1 MINNIS
7 KFMRPFLKNNHILH
21 RSLWLIIIIILIV
34 LLGFSFLIFEDE
46 YRGLAD
52 KFLNIKI
59 KFLDVFYFFHQFG
72 SSNLPVY
79 DLVIQPA
86 NLEELNQSLP
96 GVDGCPSFLEEHQ
109 KKVPATFIYNNQKY
123 KVKVRYHGG
132 AAAHWQGK
140 KKSWQI
146 IFSETNLFNGMR
158 KINLV
163 IPEDR
168 AFSLEHLNHYRA
180 KKMGLLVPET
190 RFIVLKVNGR
200 NPSAYFEIEGWSE
213 EFLEKHGILE
223 SNLYTERDMPAYHVD
238 PVDILSQTIYWKKHV
253 NRQDAVDDFSEI
265 KLLVDLITQASD
277 EEFYQKIPNLL
288 DMDDFYKWQAHSI
301 LAGSIHQ
308 DFIHNMKLYFDPAL
322 GKFKLIPWDQE
333 QRDQDRFMD
342 LHYNTLVSR
351 ILKNPQFIH
360 QRNKILWDYVKNEEN
375 LKDDLEFYDQTYQ
388 QIKTAFYQDKIKIYS
403 NFHFDRQVE
412 ERRGLLIKQYRNIQ
426 NTLKIAEASTE
437 IEFNLL
443 RGVNQINVIAHSFSD
458 ILWSGLD
465 LQFDRD
471 IFNSLIGNQFHLY
484 YDLNQNQVFD
494 RGDRLVSSSDFDLS
508 NQKIIFS
515 SIDFQMF
522 AQRGFPEED
531 WPGVPGQ
538 EIKVLPKKY
547 SFFLVNS
554 KKQPLIEPAL
564 IKNINFNIIN
574 AVTRESALI
583 TSQFINQ
590 ETFSYFEQINDSQ
603 ESFLQRYHIF
613 RKGLLANQVVLPRG
627 IYNISENII
636 VPQAV
641 SLLIE
646 PAVQLKFAPDVSL
659 VSYGPVEAKGT
670 KSLPI
675 VFTAQDKNKPWGV
688 VGLVGQKTNKSEFE
702 YCYFDY
708 GSQAYINGV
717 IFSGMLSA
725 HYTDI
730 DVKYCQF
737 SQAEGDDGL
746 NIKYSQNSKIEKNDF
761 HHNQFDGLDLDY
773 SNGQIK
779 NNNFFANGNDGLD
792 ICGGRPLIVSN
803 RIEKSSDKCI
813 SLGEETKAIVFNN
826 LLLDC
831 QTGIAVKDL
840 AQPIIINNTIID
852 NQTGLALYQKKEV
865 FGGGFPQVA
874 NTIIWHNQEQISL
887 DEKSKIEISYSD
899 IQGGYSGNNNLIQE
913 PIFQNP
919 EQGDYTLLD
928 SQENLGLIKGGN
940 SELIKT
946 IFKEELPSIPMGIIN
961 NL

>member
-1 MINNIS
+1 M
-7 KFMRPFLKNNHILH
+7 KLFLKNNHIL
-21 RSLWLIIIIILIV
+21 RRTLWLIIIIIFIGLV
-34 LLGFSFLIFEDE
+34 CFGLFVFEYKGFDKELRDRFPQLSFLSN
-46 YRGLAD
+46 LP
-52 KFLNIKI
+52 KI
-59 KFLDVFYFFHQFG
+59 LDVFYLPYLIK
-72 SSNLPVY
+72 SSPLPIYNLIIDPADLEKLEKDLSENPLDMISPRSPSDLLLSEYRKTIPVKFVY
-79 DLVIQPA
+79 D
-86 NLEELNQSLP
+86 NQ
-96 GVDGCPSFLEEHQ
+96 
-109 KKVPATFIYNNQKY
+109 IYKA
-123 KVKVRYHGG
+123 KLRIHGDFGMHWRYE
-132 AAAHWQGK
+132 

-146 IFSETNLFNGMR
+146 VFSDDNLFNGKK
-158 KINLV
+158 KINL
-163 IPEDR
+163 ILPEDR
-168 AFSLEHLNHYRA
+168 SFISEHLSNYRA
-180 KKMGLLVPET
+180 KKMGLIVPES
-190 RFIVLKVNGR
+190 RFVILKINNSKYAV
-200 NPSAYFEIEGWSE
+200 YFEIEAWTK
-213 EFLEKHGILE
+213 EFLEKNQRADQA
-223 SNLYTERDMPAYHVD
+223 NLYGEYDTLVFQGAPDLFNH
-238 PVDILSQTIYWKKHV
+238 LTYWKKYTQGQQ
-253 NRQDAVDDFSEI
+253 NDIDDFADIDLLSQLI
-265 KLLVDLITQASD
+265 KNSSD

-288 DMDDFYKWQAHSI
+288 NMDNFYKWQAHSV
-301 LAGSIHQ
+301 LMGSTHQ
-308 DFIHNMKLYFDPAL
+308 DFMHNVRLYFNPAS
-322 GKFKLIPWDQE
+322 GKFEFIPWDLRQFD
-333 QRDQDRFMD
+333 RDEFID

-351 ILKNPQFIH
+351 LLKNPEFLH
-360 QRNKILWDYVKNEEN
+360 QRNKVLWDY
-375 LKDDLEFYDQTYQ
+375 LKDNRNLEDDLNFYDQTYQ
-388 QIKTAFYQDKIKIYS
+388 EVKVAFYKDRIKEFCNFFFDRKIK
-403 NFHFDRQVE
+403 NKRN
-412 ERRGLLIKQYRNIQ
+412 LLINQYSHIQ
-426 NTLKIAEASTE
+426 DTLENNKVLTVVRIFPQSVRIDITTQ
-437 IEFNLL
+437 
-443 RGVNQINVIAHSFSD
+443 GFSD
-458 ILWSGLD
+458 I
-465 LQFDRD
+465 
-471 IFNSLIGNQFHLY
+471 SLHLNPDSPLY
-484 YDLNQNQVFD
+484 YDRNQNQVFD
-494 RGDRLVSSSDFDLS
+494 RGDLLLLDY
-508 NQKIIFS
+508 
-515 SIDFQMF
+515 FQMYS
-522 AQRGFPEED
+522 QREIPQEPLFEA
-531 WPGVPGQ
+531 
-538 EIKVLPKKY
+538 EIKVLPTDY
-547 SFFLVNS
+547 SFFLDKS
-554 KKQPLIEPAL
+554 D
-564 IKNINFNIIN
+564 FNLDDFELNLTN
-574 AVTRESALI
+574 AVTGS
-583 TSQFINQ
+583 SVKPFIRYVDQ